1 MIIMKNNKI
10 QIYINGKKKLIYNNK
25 NLKELLK
32 TLNINKKFI
41 AIELN
46 KEIIPKSLY
55 SYKVISK
62 GDRIEIIEFIGGG

>member
-1 MIIMKNNKI
+1 MKNNKI

-55 SYKVISK
+55 SCKIILE